1 MIQGIISSGTKDPS
15 TDLSPGMRE
24 YINEA
29 KYEKD
34 NTREVFP
41 ELWRHID
48 EER

>member
-1 MIQGIISSGTKDPS
+1 
-15 TDLSPGMRE
+15 MRE

-34 NTREVFP
+34 KTREVFP